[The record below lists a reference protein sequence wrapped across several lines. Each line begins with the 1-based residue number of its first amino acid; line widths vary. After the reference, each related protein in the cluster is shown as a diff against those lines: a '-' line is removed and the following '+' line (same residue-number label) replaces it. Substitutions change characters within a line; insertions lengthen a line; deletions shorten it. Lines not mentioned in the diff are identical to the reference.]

1 MKIIQQKF
9 GDLMKDKSPSIQEW
23 KNLYSAAV
31 EFKKLKPW
39 EWMWDDD
46 IFGVKNPET
55 GEIGF
60 CCVMGGGGEHFAL
73 GLYQGSEGLD
83 GLSHIRS
90 GEILPDDP
98 EALFVQKCLM
108 ASFENRE
115 FIEDDD
121 YQILRKL
128 GLRFRGENAWPLFRS
143 YQPGYVPWYVT
154 DDEARFLTLA
164 LEQAIQVCRRY
175 YENPDVLTP
184 PMMTQLLV
192 RVPDGDTWQDEWLE
206 PWDLEE
212 KEVMVGSVN
221 EEDLEEILK
230 FPHKGVLEGDYYL
243 YLEPI
248 QEETDQ
254 RPYFPQT
261 ILWADHESGLILN
274 TTLSEPSEWVP
285 SFLKSFQEVTESR
298 GSLPCKILVQKV
310 EIYELME
317 NITSQLDIELSLET
331 DLDVID
337 KAKEHMLNT
346 SMDDP
351 VVQVLEGLM
360 EDESFRQ
367 MVENGKL
374 NELLEEGTLPDSMRE
389 ELIQALKEELEESG
403 GEPDSFMINP
413 PEKKANEFQKQ
424 TTLFPDDNY
433 QGILQTESERK
444 FQDKPRDA
452 AQSCEVLLET
462 YSDESIIKKELEK
475 LIKEDPDF
483 LDSYLILSKIFI
495 GEGKESE
502 AEKTLDIAYHR
513 ALNLITDEKD
523 CWPAKLEDS
532 WIPNWHIIN
541 AILRKAMWLWEHDK
555 TDDALNLLRKLLKT
569 NPHDLFGVRHYILA
583 ISMGR
588 DYNEFLDWIVEC
600 GNDKIVKEW
609 FEENY
614 QQFLDEFASWREEAG
629 NQ

>member
-1 MKIIQQKF
+1 
-9 GDLMKDKSPSIQEW
+9 MKDKSPSIQEW
-23 KNLYSAAV
+23 ENLYSAAV

-55 GEIGF
+55 GETGF

-83 GLSHIRS
+83 GLSRIRS
-90 GEILPDDP
+90 GEILPDEP

-115 FIEDDD
+115 FIEDED

-128 GLRFRGENAWPLFRS
+128 GLRFRGKNAWPLFRS

-164 LEQAIQVCRRY
+164 LEQAIQVCRQY
-175 YENPDVLTP
+175 YENPEVLKP

-192 RVPDGDTWQDEWLE
+192 RVLDGDTWHDEWLE

-212 KEVMVGSVN
+212 KEVTGRFVK

-230 FPHKGVLEGDYYL
+230 FSHKGVLEVDYYF
-243 YLEPI
+243 YPEPV

-254 RPYFPQT
+254 RPYFPHT
-261 ILWADHESGLILN
+261 ILWADHESGLLLN
-274 TTLSEPSEWVP
+274 TTLSEPNEWVP
-285 SFLKSFQEVTESR
+285 SLLKSFQEVTESR
-298 GSLPCKILVQKV
+298 GSLPHKIQVQKV
-310 EIYELME
+310 EIYDLME
-317 NITSQLDIELSLET
+317 NITSKLDIELSMAT
-331 DLDVID
+331 GLDVLDDAREYILD
-337 KAKEHMLNT
+337 T

-351 VVQVLEGLM
+351 VIQVLEGIM
-360 EDESFRQ
+360 EDESFRE

-374 NELLEEGTLPDSMRE
+374 MELLEEGTLPDSMRE
-389 ELIQALKEELEESG
+389 ELIQALNEELEESG
-403 GEPDSFMINP
+403 GELEEPEEKPDRFIMINP
-413 PEKKANEFQKQ
+413 PENKANNFSKQ
-424 TTLFPDDNY
+424 ITLLPDDNY
-433 QGILQTESERK
+433 QGILPTKSERE
-444 FQDKPRDA
+444 FQDKPRRVA
-452 AQSCEVLLET
+452 KSCELLLET

-513 ALNLITDEKD
+513 ALNLMTDEKD

-555 TDDALNLLRKLLKT
+555 TYAALNLFRKLLKT

-588 DYNEFLDWIVEC
+588 DYYDFIKWVVEC
-600 GNDKIVKEW
+600 GNDEIVWEW

-614 QQFLDEFASWREEAG
+614 PKFPDEFARWREEAE
-629 NQ
+629 N